1 MSRFV
6 KKGVRIIEESG
17 YTYQIGGMS
26 TGIEVPDMQSLFDLV
41 NRIRQAQLDE
51 GARRIIIELKVDE
64 RHDKDAT
71 LQSKISSVSSS

>member
-26 TGIEVPDMQSLFDLV
+26 TGIEVPDIQSLFDLV
-41 NRIRQAQLDE
+41 NRDPSGPA
-51 GARRIIIELKVDE
+51 
-64 RHDKDAT
+64 
-71 LQSKISSVSSS
+71 